1 MNFFEHQ
8 DRARR
13 RTRLLVLLFV
23 LAVISIILVVD
34 LVALVYLR
42 LRSDPTAPLLTQAS
56 LGAHL
61 PVLVWVSALTAGFIG
76 LASLFR
82 ILTLRGGGGAV
93 ARGLGGVLVG
103 ADTTDP
109 QLQRLRNVVEEMAI
123 AAGVPVPEIY
133 VLEQEEGINAFAAG
147 YSPADAA
154 VAVTGGALRTLSRS
168 ELQGVAAHEFSH
180 ILNGDMRLNIRLI
193 GILFGI
199 LVLALIGRLML
210 SVRHARTSRSAGA
223 LVAIALA
230 LIATGYIGLFFG
242 RLIRASVSRQR
253 ELLADASAV
262 QFTREP
268 AGIAGALK
276 KIAASKSG
284 SVLASDT
291 EEIGHMLFA
300 AGLSRQLLA
309 THPPLLERIR
319 AIEPDFDPA
328 ELEAIRARLVP
339 LPRVAAAVI
348 ASPSGPRRRSGGIMS
363 EADQVITRIGRPDT
377 DQIRAAAEL
386 AQAIPQP
393 LARAARST
401 EWVVEAICYLLMDPD
416 AEIRER
422 QLLMVAEALG
432 IEGERQVSTLLA
444 AVPSLAPELRIP
456 LLEIGFPTLRRRPQA
471 ELNRLMDLIDRLIR
485 ADGRVDVFEYALARL
500 LSQQIRDAIAPTQAR
515 GAGTGR
521 LTDGEREAR
530 DLLMILARQA
540 NPERR
545 AAQAAFAAGL
555 AVLGIGVGELEPLAS
570 ADWSDRL
577 DRALARLDD
586 LRIEDKQ
593 RLLRALIAT
602 VRYAGVSQTE
612 VELLR
617 AVVAAL
623 HVPMPLFT

>member
-586 LRIEDKQ
+586 LRIEDKL

>member
-1 MNFFEHQ
+1 
-8 DRARR
+8 
-13 RTRLLVLLFV
+13 
-23 LAVISIILVVD
+23 
-34 LVALVYLR
+34 
-42 LRSDPTAPLLTQAS
+42 
-56 LGAHL
+56 
-61 PVLVWVSALTAGFIG
+61 
-76 LASLFR
+76 
-82 ILTLRGGGGAV
+82 
-93 ARGLGGVLVG
+93 
-103 ADTTDP
+103 
-109 QLQRLRNVVEEMAI
+109 
-123 AAGVPVPEIY
+123 
-133 VLEQEEGINAFAAG
+133 
-147 YSPADAA
+147 
-154 VAVTGGALRTLSRS
+154 
-168 ELQGVAAHEFSH
+168 
-180 ILNGDMRLNIRLI
+180 MRLNIRLI

-456 LLEIGFPTLRRRPQA
+456 LLEIGFSTLRRRPQA

>member
-1 MNFFEHQ
+1 
-8 DRARR
+8 
-13 RTRLLVLLFV
+13 
-23 LAVISIILVVD
+23 
-34 LVALVYLR
+34 
-42 LRSDPTAPLLTQAS
+42 
-56 LGAHL
+56 
-61 PVLVWVSALTAGFIG
+61 
-76 LASLFR
+76 
-82 ILTLRGGGGAV
+82 
-93 ARGLGGVLVG
+93 
-103 ADTTDP
+103 
-109 QLQRLRNVVEEMAI
+109 
-123 AAGVPVPEIY
+123 
-133 VLEQEEGINAFAAG
+133 
-147 YSPADAA
+147 
-154 VAVTGGALRTLSRS
+154 
-168 ELQGVAAHEFSH
+168 
-180 ILNGDMRLNIRLI
+180 
-193 GILFGI
+193 
-199 LVLALIGRLML
+199 
-210 SVRHARTSRSAGA
+210 
-223 LVAIALA
+223 
-230 LIATGYIGLFFG
+230 
-242 RLIRASVSRQR
+242 
-253 ELLADASAV
+253 
-262 QFTREP
+262 
-268 AGIAGALK
+268 
-276 KIAASKSG
+276 
-284 SVLASDT
+284 
-291 EEIGHMLFA
+291 
-300 AGLSRQLLA
+300 
-309 THPPLLERIR
+309 
-319 AIEPDFDPA
+319 
-328 ELEAIRARLVP
+328 
-339 LPRVAAAVI
+339 
-348 ASPSGPRRRSGGIMS
+348 MS

>member
-103 ADTTDP
+103 ANTTDP